1 MPRVRLV
8 DALSQE
14 RAEAAASFA
23 EAAKR
28 KGPRKAKARPK
39 KQVDEELA
47 DMMASGKWDDA
58 LPVHLVAL
66 YAALHQHVYGV
77 RPAEL
82 DRSGA
87 VGSRERMGAVSS
99 AKKLVADEFAG
110 DIVDAVRFVRW
121 AWHREMGRE
130 KWAREKKVERSR
142 LSWRALFAGRGIL
155 SDYRVAQERLRARQ

>member
-1 MPRVRLV
+1 MPRVRWV
-8 DALSQE
+8 DALARE
-14 RAEAAASFA
+14 RQDAAASFA

-39 KQVDEELA
+39 KQVTAELGEMVKTGQWDE
-47 DMMASGKWDDA
+47 A

-66 YAALHQHVYGV
+66 YALLHQHVYGV

-82 DRSGA
+82 DRSGEA
-87 VGSRERMGAVSS
+87 GSRERMGAVSS

-110 DIVDAVRFVRW
+110 DIVEAVRFVRW
-121 AWHREMGRE
+121 AWHREGGRE

-155 SDYRVAQERLRARQ
+155 SDYRVAQERLRAHR